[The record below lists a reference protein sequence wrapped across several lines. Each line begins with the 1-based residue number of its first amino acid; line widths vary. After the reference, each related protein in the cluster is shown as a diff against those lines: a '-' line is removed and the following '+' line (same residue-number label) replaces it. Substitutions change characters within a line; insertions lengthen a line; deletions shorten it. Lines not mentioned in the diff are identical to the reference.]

1 MGRISA
7 LLAAWCLASLAA
19 FEAKAA
25 DLPVDLELVLAIDIS
40 GSIDADEAKLQRQ
53 GYVDAL
59 RDPEIHKAI
68 KAGVLGR
75 IAITYFEWSSFD
87 HKSIV
92 AGWTLIDGPK
102 AAMEL
107 AAYLAEVPVRTG
119 MRTSITGAVLFAM
132 PMFEGNGFQGTRRVI
147 DVSGDGPNNDGG
159 DITEARDEA
168 VAKGITINGLPIINE
183 RPNRFGFPVL
193 QDLDKYYEACVIGGP
208 GAFVVVARDFDSFA
222 AAVRRKMLL
231 EIAGMMPPA
240 RHATRAVAPPRQ
252 MPPLRQLAQAAPL
265 QNRQGYPGGCDV
277 GERQSRDFWRQRY
290 GPN

>member
-7 LLAAWCLASLAA
+7 VLAACCIGLFAARGAS
-19 FEAKAA
+19 AA

-40 GSIDADEAKLQRQ
+40 GSIDTDEAKLQRQ

-75 IAITYFEWSSFD
+75 IAVTYFEWSSFD
-87 HKSIV
+87 HKAIV
-92 AGWTLIDGPK
+92 AGWTLLDGPK
-102 AAMEL
+102 SAMEL
-107 AAYLAEVPVRTG
+107 ASYLAEVPVRTG
-119 MRTSITGAVLFAM
+119 MRTSITGAILFAM
-132 PMFEGNGFQGTRRVI
+132 PMFEGNGFEGTRKVI
-147 DVSGDGPNNDGG
+147 DISGDGPNNDGG
-159 DITEARDEA
+159 DVMEARDEA
-168 VAKGITINGLPIINE
+168 IAKGITINGLPIIND

-208 GAFVVVARDFDSFA
+208 GAFAVVARDFDSFA

-231 EIAGMMPPA
+231 EIAGILPPV
-240 RHATRAVAPPRQ
+240 RHAKALTPPR
-252 MPPLRQLAQAAPL
+252 PALRQLAQATAPPPM
-265 QNRQGYPGGCDV
+265 QNRPGYPGGCDI

-290 GPN
+290 GP

>member
-1 MGRISA
+1 MGRISV
-7 LLAAWCLASLAA
+7 LLAACFLAFFGPRQAG
-19 FEAKAA
+19 AA

-68 KAGVLGR
+68 KAGIIGR
-75 IAITYFEWSSFD
+75 IAVTYFEWSSFD

-102 AAMEL
+102 AALEL

-119 MRTSITGAVLFAM
+119 MRTSITGAILFAM
-132 PMFEGNGFQGTRRVI
+132 PMFEGNGFEGTRKVI
-147 DVSGDGPNNDGG
+147 DISGDGPNNDGG
-159 DITEARDEA
+159 DVTESRDEA
-168 VAKGITINGLPIINE
+168 VAKGIVINGLPIINE

-231 EIAGMMPPA
+231 EIAGMLPPT
-240 RHATRAVAPPRQ
+240 RHAKAVTPAPQ
-252 MPPLRQLAQAAPL
+252 HPLRQLAQSSPL
-265 QNRQGYPGGCDV
+265 QQNRPGYSGGCDV

-290 GPN
+290 GP